1 MTRDQ
6 LIFELTEYELLYL
19 INNDDK
25 HTITEVTEFFASGG
39 FNSWSNKA
47 LEEKYTLFIAEE
59 L

>member
-6 LIFELTEYELLYL
+6 LIFELTEYELVYL

-25 HTITEVTEFFASGG
+25 HTITEVTDFFANGG

-47 LEEKYTLFIAEE
+47 LEEKYRSFIAEE